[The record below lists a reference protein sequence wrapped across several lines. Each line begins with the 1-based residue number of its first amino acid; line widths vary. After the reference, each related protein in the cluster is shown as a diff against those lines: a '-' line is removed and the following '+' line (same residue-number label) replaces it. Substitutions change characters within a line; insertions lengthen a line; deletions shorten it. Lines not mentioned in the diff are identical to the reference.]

1 MKRSVL
7 VSAAVFFVISLSF
20 IKTSVAQD
28 QHSVGVPQE
37 VKTQASNS
45 IFLELG
51 GNGLLYTVN
60 YDRLLAQDYGFRV
73 GIGYL
78 GVSSSSPDNGNG
90 STSAS
95 ASFLIIPATFNYFFA
110 SHTDG
115 KVGSSKFE
123 VGAGIVLV
131 DLSASVSGGGVGSA
145 FSGSGVGGT
154 ATIGYRYQPSDGG
167 VLFRVGFTPFF
178 TSKGFLPWAGI
189 SVGFTF

>member
-1 MKRSVL
+1 MKRLVL
-7 VSAAVFFVISLSF
+7 VSTAVFFVISLAF
-20 IKTSVAQD
+20 TTSAFAQD
-28 QHSVGVPQE
+28 QHPVGVPQE
-37 VKTQASNS
+37 SKMPTTNA

-51 GNGLLYTVN
+51 GNGVLYTVN

-78 GVSSSSPDNGNG
+78 GVSSGSNNGDG
-90 STSAS
+90 TSAS
-95 ASFLIIPATFNYFFA
+95 ASLLIIPATFNYFLA

-123 VGAGIVLV
+123 LGAGIVLV
-131 DLSASVSGGGVGSA
+131 DLSANVSGGGIGNA
-145 FSGSGVGGT
+145 FSKSGLGGT

-167 VLFRVGFTPFF
+167 VLFRVGFTPIFG
-178 TSKGFLPWAGI
+178 SGGFLPWAGI